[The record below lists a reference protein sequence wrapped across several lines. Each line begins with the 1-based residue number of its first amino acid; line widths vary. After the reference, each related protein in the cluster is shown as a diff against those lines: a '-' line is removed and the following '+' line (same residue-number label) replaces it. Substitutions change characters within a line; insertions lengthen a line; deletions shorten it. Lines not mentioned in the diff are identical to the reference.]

1 MKQRVERIVEM
12 KNLLANV
19 VNEHAPQVLEKIK
32 TLKGEKVYTVNG
44 HRTKSSEVIFE
55 EITTNG
61 NVKTTKNGC
70 FVWQSY
76 IQRQHRFLYVVFS
89 ASFNG
94 GSYED
99 RTYFHVSTKAS
110 IFIGRADNGVLNEVE
125 NELPKMQKIKVLD
138 QMNKI
143 AAYKKAEE
151 KMRELRAQIDSDI
164 VEQFNLNRR

>member
-1 MKQRVERIVEM
+1 M

-32 TLKGEKVYTVNG
+32 TLKGKKVYNVNG
-44 HRTKSSEVIFE
+44 DRTKASQGILDQ
-55 EITTNG
+55 ITTDR
-61 NVKTTKNGC
+61 NVKNTKNGC
-70 FVWQSY
+70 FVWHCY
-76 IQRQHRFLYVVFS
+76 VQRQNRFLYAVFT

-94 GSYED
+94 GFYED
-99 RTYFHVSTKAS
+99 RTYFHVSNKTS
-110 IFIGRADNGVLNEVE
+110 IFLGRVDNGVLNEVE
-125 NELPKMQKIKVLD
+125 NELPQMQKIKVLD

-151 KMRELRAQIDSDI
+151 KMRELRAQIDIDI